1 MSITEL
7 DTISIYI
14 AATLSFISPFFR
26 GSCIYFEF
34 IFVRFVHF
42 IDFCLIF
49 FRESFLLKHFSFF
62 SIILKIITIVS
73 TKRFQHETT
82 ITENEMKHII
92 KQGRFNYDVD
102 ENALGLL

>member
-34 IFVRFVHF
+34 IFVHFVHF
-42 IDFCLIF
+42 IDFYLIF